1 MSKNENNAAPPWTI
15 EFLRITDYH
24 MNSEISINAS
34 GTGYDSYTNLFLTGA
49 VTLPYTIN
57 AVQIKFVPDD
67 QPLSKPSWQ
76 PPNLSCEKHI
86 SEWDT
91 IFEIVNGGLITK
103 KPGSDFTAQ
112 FIAELAQLNIILS

>member
-76 PPNLSCEKHI
+76 HPCDSLSNQ
-86 SEWDT
+86 S
-91 IFEIVNGGLITK
+91 LIRPLLLFQSV
-103 KPGSDFTAQ
+103 PGVLFL
-112 FIAELAQLNIILS
+112 FH

>member
-15 EFLRITDYH
+15 EFLRITD
-24 MNSEISINAS
+24 
-34 GTGYDSYTNLFLTGA
+34 LTGA

-91 IFEIVNGGLITK
+91 IFEMVNRGLITK